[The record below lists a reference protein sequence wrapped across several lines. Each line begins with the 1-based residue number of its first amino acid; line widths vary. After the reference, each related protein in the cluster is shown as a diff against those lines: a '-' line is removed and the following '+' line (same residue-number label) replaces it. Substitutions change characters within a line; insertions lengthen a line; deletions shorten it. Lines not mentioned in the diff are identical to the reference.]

1 MPYSPGGLGEGHQE
15 GGLLS
20 VASFREMVGPL
31 ARAAGTRLAEVLGV
45 REDVATRLRRV
56 HSPLDATA
64 FRVRQLGW
72 SSAALA
78 AGAAMAGVLRPPAA
92 LAARP
97 LLRAPLLAF
106 PVTDQP
112 LALAPAR

>member
-20 VASFREMVGPL
+20 VASFREKVGPL

-45 REDVATRLRRV
+45 REEVATRLRRV

-64 FRVRQLGW
+64 FRVRQPRW
-72 SSAALA
+72 SSADTP
-78 AGAAMAGVLRPPAA
+78 AGAAMAGVLRPPATI
-92 LAARP
+92 
-97 LLRAPLLAF
+97 APPSL
-106 PVTDQP
+106 PG
-112 LALAPAR
+112 APPPEIASCWENVWQ